1 MIHVKCLISK
11 INNSYNSTNEQIT
24 QLKNGL
30 SRHFYKEDTQ
40 MANSQMKDDQ
50 HHQENASQNHS
61 KILHITNV
69 GKEKRKTLTGGS
81 VNWCSHYG
89 RVWLF
94 PKNLKIELLYDLAV
108 SFLSIYP
115 KKYKH

>member
-24 QLKNGL
+24 QLKNAL

-61 KILHITNV
+61 KILHHICQSSYYQNTTNNKCWQ
-69 GKEKRKTLTGGS
+69 GKKENPHWWECKLVQPLWQS
-81 VNWCSHYG
+81 MVIP
-89 RVWLF
+89 
-94 PKNLKIELLYDLAV
+94 PKFKNRATV
-108 SFLSIYP
+108 
-115 KKYKH
+115 